1 MKTIELIGQKAKR
14 AGRILATSKGEEKNK
29 ALEAIASALRQNTSA
44 ILKANKLDLENGR
57 AAGFTDALLD
67 RLALDEDRV
76 ESMAKGVE
84 EIAMADDPVGKVLW
98 GSTRPNGLKI
108 QKVSVPLGVVAVIYE
123 ARPNVSSDA
132 AALCLKAGNAVVLR
146 GGKEAINSNKAIV
159 DILRQA
165 LKGAGLPIDCLQL
178 VEDTS
183 RESANALMKSDRYI
197 DVLIPRGG
205 AGLIKAVKE
214 NSTIP
219 VIETG
224 MGNCH
229 TYIEK
234 SADLDMALEIVLNAK
249 TSRPSVCNACE
260 TLLLDRHIAKAALPP
275 LYQALSA
282 ASVTLKGDEST
293 KAILPE
299 ILQAGEDD
307 WGREYLDL
315 TLSVKIVKGI
325 DEAIDHIS
333 QYGTGHSEAI
343 ITSNYGASEKFL
355 NQVDAAAVYVNAS
368 TRFTDGGE
376 FGFGAEIGISTQKL
390 HARGPLGLADL
401 TSQKYLIYGQ
411 GQIR

>member
-57 AAGFTDALLD
+57 AAGLTDALLD

-219 VIETG
+219 VI
-224 MGNCH
+224 
-229 TYIEK
+229 
-234 SADLDMALEIVLNAK
+234 
-249 TSRPSVCNACE
+249 
-260 TLLLDRHIAKAALPP
+260 
-275 LYQALSA
+275 
-282 ASVTLKGDEST
+282 
-293 KAILPE
+293 
-299 ILQAGEDD
+299 
-307 WGREYLDL
+307 
-315 TLSVKIVKGI
+315 
-325 DEAIDHIS
+325 
-333 QYGTGHSEAI
+333 
-343 ITSNYGASEKFL
+343 
-355 NQVDAAAVYVNAS
+355 
-368 TRFTDGGE
+368 
-376 FGFGAEIGISTQKL
+376 
-390 HARGPLGLADL
+390 
-401 TSQKYLIYGQ
+401 
-411 GQIR
+411 